1 MNKMDKIKCPKC
13 GSTAQPKISTLPSVY
28 EKGNLIVTTHKCGC
42 GCVFQRHY
50 TIIEVKIMDDE
61 DE

>member
-1 MNKMDKIKCPKC
+1 MVKCPNC
-13 GSTAQPKISTLPSVY
+13 GSSAQPRLSTPPSVY

-50 TIIEVKIMDDE
+50 TITEVKITSKE

>member
-13 GSTAQPKISTLPSVY
+13 GSTAQPKISTPPSVY
-28 EKGNLIVTTHKCGC
+28 KKGNLIVTTHKCGC